1 MTASDGETT
10 ALFDEIAEMR
20 IFLADRRF
28 QRNRFCAIFRILRTL
43 TPNVHAFGNLFA
55 GRFAAVPA

>member
-1 MTASDGETT
+1 
-10 ALFDEIAEMR
+10 MR